1 MVSDATLRRILPAST
16 VALVGD
22 LVRALLWALAA
33 MVCIAFGQVYLR
45 MIRLTLA
52 DPSSSDFTIFYYTA
66 RMVADGL
73 PMYGESPSRYGVT
86 WVATHLGN
94 LNPPH
99 FQILF
104 VPLAALPYGQALLAW
119 VAISFASLVASLV
132 VIARELRVPFTWK
145 RFVALGAVTIG
156 LAPFTTVAVTCEMT
170 FVLMLPFAL
179 LWRAWR
185 RGQWA
190 SAGAWLG
197 VLVSLKLFFLVL
209 VGWLAL
215 RRQWR
220 ALGACAASIA
230 ALVLLGCVV
239 FGFDAYRLWTHSLG
253 TVGWQWM
260 AMNASW
266 PGYASRLL
274 QGSPKIEP
282 VALVPWLVMP
292 VATFG
297 AAFVLAA
304 TMRATWR
311 GPDIGPDDAGPDDA
325 GPDDIA
331 WREWV
336 LLVLLLGAIVASPL
350 GWVYYLPLAYAPLL
364 GWMGAGD
371 GWARLKQLTRPVLAA
386 LVIAIA
392 LLYTPQEL
400 ANAGQPSTLATLTLA
415 SAYFYATVLLW
426 AILIRSR
433 PRM

>member
-1 MVSDATLRRILPAST
+1 MVSDASLRRVLPAPT
-16 VALVGD
+16 VALIGD
-22 LVRALLWALAA
+22 LVRGLLWGLAI
-33 MVCIAFGQVYLR
+33 VLWIAFAQVYLR
-45 MIRLTLA
+45 MIRLTLG

-73 PMYGESPSRYGVT
+73 PMYGESPARYGVT
-86 WVATHLGN
+86 WAAGHLGN

-104 VPLAALPYGQALLAW
+104 VPLAGLRYGQALLAW
-119 VAISFASLVASLV
+119 VAISFTCLVASLV
-132 VIARELRVPFTWK
+132 VIMRELRVRFTWT
-145 RFVALGAVTIG
+145 RFVAWGAFTIG
-156 LAPFTTVAVTCEMT
+156 LAPFTTVAVTSEMT

-185 RGQWA
+185 RGQWV

-197 VLVSLKLFFLVL
+197 VLVSLKLFFLVI
-209 VGWLAL
+209 VGWLVL

-220 ALGACAASIA
+220 ALGACAAAVA
-230 ALVLLGCVV
+230 ALVLLGGAV

-266 PGYASRLL
+266 PGYVSRLL
-274 QGSPKIEP
+274 QGSTKMEP
-282 VALVPWLVMP
+282 AVLVPWLVQP
-292 VATFG
+292 LATFG

-304 TMRATWR
+304 TVRATWR
-311 GPDIGPDDAGPDDA
+311 GPDDVV
-325 GPDDIA
+325 

-371 GWARLKQLTRPVLAA
+371 GWARLKQLPRPALAA
-386 LVIAIA
+386 LVVAIA
-392 LLYTPQEL
+392 LLYTPQEV

-426 AILIRSR
+426 LILIRTR
-433 PRM
+433 PRT

>member
-1 MVSDATLRRILPAST
+1 MLSDATLRRILPAST

-22 LVRALLWALAA
+22 LVRGLLWGLAF
-33 MVCIAFGQVYLR
+33 VLWIAFAQVYLR
-45 MIRLTLA
+45 MIRLTLG
-52 DPSSSDFTIFYYTA
+52 DPSNSDFTIFYYTA

-73 PMYGESPSRYGVT
+73 PMYGESPARYGVT
-86 WVATHLGN
+86 WAAGHLGN

-99 FQILF
+99 FQMLF
-104 VPLAALPYGQALLAW
+104 VPLAGLPYGQALLAW
-119 VAISFASLVASLV
+119 VAISCACLVASLV
-132 VIARELRVPFTWK
+132 VIVRELRVPFTWT
-145 RFVALGAVTIG
+145 RFVAWGAFTIG
-156 LAPFTTVAVTCEMT
+156 LAPFTTVAVTSEMT

-185 RGQWA
+185 RGLWVR
-190 SAGAWLG
+190 AGAWLG
-197 VLVSLKLFFLVL
+197 VLVSLKLFFLVI

-220 ALGACAASIA
+220 ALGACSA
-230 ALVLLGCVV
+230 ALAALILLGGVV

-266 PGYASRLL
+266 PGYVSRVL
-274 QGSPKIEP
+274 QGSTRMEP
-282 VALVPWLVMP
+282 VALAPWLVQPLAM
-292 VATFG
+292 FG

-304 TMRATWR
+304 TVRATWR
-311 GPDIGPDDAGPDDA
+311 GPDDV
-325 GPDDIA
+325 A

-364 GWMGAGD
+364 GWMRAGE
-371 GWARLKQLTRPVLAA
+371 GWKRLKELPRPALAA
-386 LVIAIA
+386 FVVAIA
-392 LLYTPQEL
+392 LLYTPQEV
-400 ANAGQPSTLATLTLA
+400 ANAGQPSALATLTLA

-426 AILIRSR
+426 AILIRTR
-433 PRM
+433 PLV

>member
-1 MVSDATLRRILPAST
+1 MVSDATLRRYFDAST
-16 VALVGD
+16 VALIGD
-22 LVRALLWALAA
+22 LVRGLLWGLA
-33 MVCIAFGQVYLR
+33 VVLWIAFAQVYLR
-45 MIRLTLA
+45 MIRLTLG

-86 WVATHLGN
+86 WAAGHLGN

-104 VPLAALPYGQALLAW
+104 VPLGGLPYGQALLAW
-119 VAISFASLVASLV
+119 VAICFMCLVASLV
-132 VIARELRVPFTWK
+132 VIMRELRIPFTWT
-145 RFVALGAVTIG
+145 RFVAWGAFTIG
-156 LAPFTTVAVTCEMT
+156 LAPFTTVAVTSEMT

-185 RGQWA
+185 RGLWA

-197 VLVSLKLFFLVL
+197 VLVSLKLFFLVI

-220 ALGACAASIA
+220 ALGACAAAFA
-230 ALVLLGCVV
+230 ALVLIGGVV

-266 PGYASRLL
+266 PGFVSRIL
-274 QGSPKIEP
+274 QGGIKMQP
-282 VALVPWLVMP
+282 VALVPWLVQPLAM
-292 VATFG
+292 FG

-304 TMRATWR
+304 TVRATWR
-311 GPDIGPDDAGPDDA
+311 GADDV
-325 GPDDIA
+325 A

-364 GWMGAGD
+364 GWMGAGE
-371 GWARLKQLTRPVLAA
+371 GWRRLTRLPRPALAA
-386 LVIAIA
+386 LVVGIA
-392 LLYTPQEL
+392 LLYTPQEV

-415 SAYFYATVLLW
+415 SAYFYATVLLLW
-426 AILIRSR
+426 ATLNRTR
-433 PRM
+433 PS

>member
-1 MVSDATLRRILPAST
+1 MVSDVTLRRFLSAST
-16 VALVGD
+16 VALIGD
-22 LVRALLWALAA
+22 LVRASLWGLVVVIWISFA
-33 MVCIAFGQVYLR
+33 QVYLR

-52 DPSSSDFTIFYYTA
+52 DPSGSDFTIFYYTA

-73 PMYGESPSRYGVT
+73 PMYGESPARYGVP
-86 WVATHLGN
+86 WVAKHLGN

-104 VPLAALPYGQALLAW
+104 VPLAALSYGQALLVW
-119 VAISFASLVASLV
+119 VATSFACLVASLV
-132 VIARELRVPFTWK
+132 VIGRELRVPLTWT
-145 RFVALGAVTIG
+145 RCVAWSAVTIG
-156 LAPFTTVAVTCEMT
+156 LAPFTTVAVTSEMT

-190 SAGAWLG
+190 RAGAWLG
-197 VLVSLKLFFLVL
+197 VLVSLKLFLLVM

-220 ALGACAASIA
+220 ALGTCAGAIA
-230 ALVLLGCVV
+230 ALVLLGGAV
-239 FGFDAYRLWTHSLG
+239 FGFNAYRLWIQSLG

-266 PGYASRLL
+266 PGYVSRVL
-274 QGSPKIEP
+274 QGSPIIEP
-282 VALVPWLVMP
+282 VALLPWLVKP
-292 VATFG
+292 VATVG
-297 AAFVLAA
+297 VAFVLAA
-304 TMRATWR
+304 TVRATWR
-311 GPDIGPDDAGPDDA
+311 GSDNGPADV
-325 GPDDIA
+325 A

-336 LLVLLLGAIVASPL
+336 LLVLLLGAIIASPL

-364 GWMGAGD
+364 GWMGAGN
-371 GWARLKQLTRPVLAA
+371 GWARLKQLPRPALAA
-386 LVIAIA
+386 FLIAIA
-392 LLYTPQEL
+392 LLYTPQEV

-426 AILIRSR
+426 LILIRTQVR
-433 PRM
+433 T